1 MAPGRARM
9 IESINQ
15 LTGTRDCS
23 EAVLVQTRPTWVMPV
38 LVAAVAV
45 VVSAAAPNVRFVVG
59 LVAALLVATGFVAIT
74 GYRVIGRTT
83 THVVIAR
90 SSKFRARAVA
100 IHKALPHP
108 VPVEI
113 TSGLLQTKATLDGER
128 YYCGRFV
135 DRRFRAV
142 VERSAPA

>member
-9 IESINQ
+9 IESIDL
-15 LTGTRDCS
+15 LTGTRDCT
-23 EAVLVQTRPTWVMPV
+23 EAVLAQTRPTWALPV
-38 LVAAVAV
+38 LVAGVAVAV
-45 VVSAAAPNVRFVVG
+45 SVTASDVPFVVR
-59 LVAALLVATGFVAIT
+59 LVAALLVATGFTAIT
-74 GYRVIGRTT
+74 GYWVIGRTT

-90 SSKFRARAVA
+90 SSKIRARAVA

-113 TSGLLQTKATLDGER
+113 TSGLLQTKATLDDER

-142 VERSAPA
+142 VARMH